1 MTGLPR
7 VHILTPSL
15 APYDAIGNDVAQM
28 RDTFLRHGY
37 PVRIFAEG
45 IHPRCAGIAE
55 PLSKAP
61 ADFWQSSEDIL
72 IYHHSMGWGSGEA
85 ILFNTRNRI
94 VLRHHNVTPPR
105 FFAPYSIHYQQA
117 CTAGLEA
124 TKKIAGL
131 RNMIV
136 LGDSTFNCA
145 DLIAL
150 GVPAA
155 TCRVLAPLHLTE
167 ELGHAP
173 FDIPTI
179 QRYSGEVVNILF
191 VGGIKPNKGHA
202 RAIRAFAVYRHQ
214 FNSRCQLIFSGGI
227 DDRLRNY
234 VEDLRQ
240 LAARLGVAD
249 QVVFTGSV
257 TASQLKSLYVAADI
271 FLCTS
276 EHEGFCVPLV
286 EAMYFRVP
294 IVAWGKAA
302 VSETIG
308 GCGFVLE
315 HWDELHC
322 AAYISELVNDT
333 DLATRFGDLGR
344 QRYHEVFSPGV
355 LHRKL
360 FDIIARLPGRLGET
374 SMTERSGTNTYGAG
388 VRS

>member
-1 MTGLPR
+1 LTHVNRSPR
-7 VHILTPSL
+7 IRILTPSL

-28 RDTFLRHGY
+28 REAFLLRGY
-37 PVRIFAEG
+37 PVRVFAEG
-45 IHPRCAGIAE
+45 IDPRCAGIAE
-55 PLSKAP
+55 PLSSAP

-72 IYHHSMGWGSGEA
+72 VYHHSMGWASGEA

-94 VLRHHNVTPPR
+94 VLRHHNVTPPQ
-105 FFAPYSIHYQQA
+105 FFARYSIPYQQA
-117 CTAGLEA
+117 CAEGQET
-124 TKKIAGL
+124 TKRIARL
-131 RNMIV
+131 RNMLV
-136 LGDSTFNCA
+136 LGDSTFNCD

-150 GVPAA
+150 GVPARS
-155 TCRVLAPLHLTE
+155 CHVLAPLHLTE
-167 ELGHAP
+167 ELGREP
-173 FDIPTI
+173 FDTSAI

-202 RAIRAFAVYRHQ
+202 RAIRAFSVYRHE
-214 FNSRCQLIFSGGI
+214 FNTRSQLIFSGGI

-240 LAARLGVAD
+240 LAASLSVAD
-249 QVVFTGSV
+249 QVIFTGSV
-257 TASQLKSLYVAADI
+257 TGSQLKSLYVAADI

-294 IVAWGKAA
+294 IIAWGKTA
-302 VSETIG
+302 VPETMG

-315 HWDELHC
+315 HWDELQC
-322 AAYISELVNDT
+322 ASYISELVNDT

-344 QRYHEVFSPGV
+344 KRYQEVFSPAV

-360 FDIIARLPGRLGET
+360 FDIIARLP
-374 SMTERSGTNTYGAG
+374 AG
-388 VRS
+388 IGP